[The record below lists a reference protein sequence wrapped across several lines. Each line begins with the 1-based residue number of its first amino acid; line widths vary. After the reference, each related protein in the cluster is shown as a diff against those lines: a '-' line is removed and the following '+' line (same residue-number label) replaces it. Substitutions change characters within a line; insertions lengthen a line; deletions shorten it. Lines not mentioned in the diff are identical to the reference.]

1 MGSMGFRNPQALSSA
16 LTVLGM
22 LQPMAFRSL
31 NPIDPMVSVSNLY
44 KVYGE
49 MIRTFS
55 ELFVL
60 ELTPSKIR
68 GQ

>member
-16 LTVLGM
+16 LAALRN
-22 LQPMAFRSL
+22 LQPRAFRFL

-49 MIRTFS
+49 MIRTFRI
-55 ELFVL
+55 VRY
-60 ELTPSKIR
+60 IVGVR
-68 GQ
+68 H